1 MGGEIVVEV
10 SVIGEMRNIE
20 RRKRIGSFSV

>member
-1 MGGEIVVEV
+1 MGGEMVAEV